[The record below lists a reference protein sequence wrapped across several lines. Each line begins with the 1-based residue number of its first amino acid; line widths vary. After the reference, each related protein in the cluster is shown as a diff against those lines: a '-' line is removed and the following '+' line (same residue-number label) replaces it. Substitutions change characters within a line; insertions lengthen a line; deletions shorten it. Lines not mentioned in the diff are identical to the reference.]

1 MDGFW
6 AANRGSVSKASPHI
20 NLSEDIFA
28 GLNVKIRHEQSLHT
42 DYLEWEKGRE
52 VQFLAGSGFF
62 WKIASGSVGLL
73 RTRDLRTL
81 CQNASIMET
90 FALYF
95 ATVAWCFGTALACSL
110 HVSRNSV
117 LSEVH
122 PQRRRG
128 HQHGSL
134 CLHLHLLDLGFEV
147 HRGFGRSRI
156 HACGRVV
163 PNTRIQCHAS
173 GHHRPG
179 N

>member
-81 CQNASIMET
+81 CGNASVMET

-95 ATVAWCFGTALACSL
+95 ATVAWRLGMSYVFSLCFGLVLVEDSRSYAFSALRT
-110 HVSRNSV
+110 VEPIT
-117 LSEVH
+117 EVY
-122 PQRRRG
+122 PQRHCG
-128 HQHGSL
+128 H
-134 CLHLHLLDLGFEV
+134 
-147 HRGFGRSRI
+147 
-156 HACGRVV
+156 
-163 PNTRIQCHAS
+163 
-173 GHHRPG
+173 
-179 N
+179 

>member
-1 MDGFW
+1 MHYGHPDFMDGFW

-28 GLNVKIRHEQSLHT
+28 GLNVKIRHQQSLHT

-81 CQNASIMET
+81 CGNASVMET

-95 ATVAWCFGTALACSL
+95 ATVAWHDAQVLRSCCAADSQGSSACS
-110 HVSRNSV
+110 HKVSAGQPPAQLVAASKK
-117 LSEVH
+117 L
-122 PQRRRG
+122 
-128 HQHGSL
+128 
-134 CLHLHLLDLGFEV
+134 
-147 HRGFGRSRI
+147 RI
-156 HACGRVV
+156 
-163 PNTRIQCHAS
+163 P
-173 GHHRPG
+173 
-179 N
+179 